1 MSPPATQTST
11 QLQSELPAKLTIKR
25 AGANYV
31 LNGSSPKMSQ
41 KVKKTQIV
49 STGSLLAKQ
58 QANSI
63 SAIYQQQMEPK
74 VQSQKGH
81 LVINTSKPVRGSV
94 KRHHDTQFQ
103 TARQGSGRQS
113 LNFGSNNLK

>member
-1 MSPPATQTST
+1 M
-11 QLQSELPAKLTIKR
+11 
-25 AGANYV
+25 
-31 LNGSSPKMSQ
+31 
-41 KVKKTQIV
+41 

-63 SAIYQQQMEPK
+63 SAIYQQQQIEPK

-94 KRHHDTQFQ
+94 KRQHDTQFQ

-113 LNFGSNNLK
+113 LNFGTNNLK